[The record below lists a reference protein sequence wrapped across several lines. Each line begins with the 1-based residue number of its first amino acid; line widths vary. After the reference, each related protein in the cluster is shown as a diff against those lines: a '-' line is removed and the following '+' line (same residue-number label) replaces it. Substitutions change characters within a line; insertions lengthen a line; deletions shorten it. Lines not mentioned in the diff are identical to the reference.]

1 MPSKKDQNH
10 RRGPRPGGAEKMMKT
25 FEKIYN
31 RPPSEKLL
39 KMLKGHASKKKVKV
53 G

>member
-1 MPSKKDQNH
+1 MGLKKDQNH
-10 RRGPRPGGAEKMMKT
+10 RKGPRPGGAEKMMKT

-31 RPPSEKLL
+31 KPPSERLL
-39 KMLKGHASKKKVKV
+39 KMLKEHANKKKVKA

>member
-1 MPSKKDQNH
+1 MPSKKVQSH
-10 RRGPRPGGAEKMMKT
+10 RKGPRPGGAKRIMET

-39 KMLKGHASKKKVKV
+39 RVLKEHASKKKVKV

>member
-10 RRGPRPGGAEKMMKT
+10 RKGPRPGGAEKIMQT
-25 FEKIYN
+25 FEKVYN
-31 RPPSEKLL
+31 RPPSRKLL
-39 KMLKGHASKKKVKV
+39 EMLKAHARKNKVKV

>member
-1 MPSKKDQNH
+1 MASKKDQNH
-10 RRGPRPGGAEKMMKT
+10 RKGPRPGGAEKMMNT

-31 RPPSEKLL
+31 RPPSERLL
-39 KMLKGHASKKKVKV
+39 KMLKEHASKKKVKV

>member
-1 MPSKKDQNH
+1 MPSKKVQSH
-10 RRGPRPGGAEKMMKT
+10 RKGPRPGGAEKIMKT

-31 RPPSEKLL
+31 RPPSERLL
-39 KMLKGHASKKKVKV
+39 KMLKAHARKK